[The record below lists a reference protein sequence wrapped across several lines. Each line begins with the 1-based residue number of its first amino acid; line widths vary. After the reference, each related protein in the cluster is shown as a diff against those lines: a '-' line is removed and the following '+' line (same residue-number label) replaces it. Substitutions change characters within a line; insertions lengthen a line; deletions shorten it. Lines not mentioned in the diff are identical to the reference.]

1 MVAIGTNPVGI
12 IHCLFVSLIGPCNYY
27 LILIYITRINTKYI
41 AIITLI
47 EGFYLP
53 MLVLF

>member
-12 IHCLFVSLIGPCNYY
+12 IHCLSVSLIGPCSYY

-41 AIITLI
+41 AVITLI